1 MIWTA
6 ITLIAWFA
14 VLPWLSIPQLYLGL
28 GLVGGV
34 FAWELS
40 KR

>member
-1 MIWTA
+1 MIGSA
-6 ITLIAWFA
+6 LTLIAWFA
-14 VLPWLSIPQLYLGL
+14 VLPWLNIPQLYLGL
-28 GLVGGV
+28 AIVGGV